1 MDEKRFNKLEKEVYE
16 NKLKLGIHENKL
28 KNVKNNLGEIK
39 ENLKE
44 NNRTTKANLIGII
57 IQIAIV
63 LLVFFLNNSTCTFFQ
78 KK

>member
-1 MDEKRFNKLEKEVYE
+1 MNEERFSKLEEQVYQNKVKIEVHQNE
-16 NKLKLGIHENKL
+16 L

-39 ENLKE
+39 EDLKE

-63 LLVFFLNNSTCTFFQ
+63 LLVFFLNR
-78 KK
+78 